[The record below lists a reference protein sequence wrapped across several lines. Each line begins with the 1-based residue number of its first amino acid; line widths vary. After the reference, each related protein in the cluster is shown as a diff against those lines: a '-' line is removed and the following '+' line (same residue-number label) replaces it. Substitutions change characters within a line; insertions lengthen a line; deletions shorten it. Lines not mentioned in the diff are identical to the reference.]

1 MFIKSG
7 FVCIIGR
14 PNVGKSTLLNRI
26 VGRKIAIVSDKPQ
39 TTRNR
44 ILGIHTTD
52 EGQAIFLDTPG
63 IHRPRHRLGKYMLKV
78 VRQSMDGV
86 DLILYVVDASV
97 PTGSGEEFILSQL
110 SGVRTPVILVLNKI
124 DLIKKAGL
132 LPVIEWFSQRGTFL
146 EVVPASALTGDNLDQ
161 VKNLI
166 YTNLPEG
173 PYYYPREMVTD
184 QPERFVAA
192 EIIREKVLLLTREEI
207 PHSIAVI
214 IEEMQT
220 RPNQT
225 LYLPAT
231 IYVERESQKGILIGK
246 NGGMLKEVG
255 RLARLDLETLFGNK
269 IYLELWV
276 KVKKDWRDSE
286 GALQSFGYE

>member
-63 IHRPRHRLGKYMLKV
+63 IHRPRHRLGEYMLKV

-124 DLIKKAGL
+124 DLIKKSGL
-132 LPVIEWFSQRGTFL
+132 LPVIEWFGQRGTFL

-166 YTNLPEG
+166 YANLPEG
-173 PYYYPREMVTD
+173 PCYYPREMVTD

-225 LYLPAT
+225 LYLPAV

-246 NGGMLKEVG
+246 NGRMLKEVG